1 MSTSGQ
7 CPKLSPD
14 PHMPQRTDDLVPR
27 ILPVGDA
34 AVLVEF
40 GDSVDPA
47 LNDRVYSFAESVTAA
62 DIEGV
67 EELVPTYR
75 SLLVQYDLHKVTY
88 EDMAARLEEFAKVA
102 ESPANTAPRG
112 NVVVHIP
119 MAYGGE
125 FGPDLE
131 AVADHNG
138 LSSQEVID
146 IHSGTGY
153 RVFMLGFAPG
163 FPYLGGMDER
173 IACPRLQ
180 TPRIRV
186 AAGSVGIAESQ
197 TGVYPNASPG
207 GWRIIGRTPVKLF
220 DPGAEPPAA
229 ILPGS
234 RVVFMPVSEAKYRT
248 IAAEVEAGDYKIEIV
263 TGQD

>member
-1 MSTSGQ
+1 
-7 CPKLSPD
+7 
-14 PHMPQRTDDLVPR
+14 MPQRTDDLVPR

-40 GDSVDPA
+40 GDSIDPA
-47 LNDRVYSFAESVTAA
+47 VNDRVYSFAESVTAA

-75 SLLVQYDLHKVTY
+75 SLLVQYDLHKVAY
-88 EDMAARLEEFAKVA
+88 EDVAARLEEFAKVA

-131 AVADHNG
+131 AVADHNS

-207 GWRIIGRTPVKLF
+207 GWRILGRTPVKLF

-234 RVVFMPVSEAKYRT
+234 KVVFMPVSEAKYRT

>member
-1 MSTSGQ
+1 MNELA
-7 CPKLSPD
+7 PK
-14 PHMPQRTDDLVPR
+14 V
-27 ILPVGDA
+27 LPVGDS

-40 GDSVDPA
+40 GDSIEPEV
-47 LNDRVYSFAESVTAA
+47 NDRVYAFAASVTAA
-62 DIEGV
+62 YIDGV

-75 SLLVQYDLHKVTY
+75 SLLVNYDLHTIAY
-88 EDMAARLEEFAKVA
+88 EDIAARLEELTQAA
-102 ESPANTAPRG
+102 EGPADTASG
-112 NVVVHIP
+112 GGVIVHIP
-119 MAYGGE
+119 VAYGGE
-125 FGPDLE
+125 YGPDLE
-131 AVADHNG
+131 DVADHNG
-138 LSSQEVID
+138 LSSQDVID

-180 TPRIRV
+180 TPRVRV
-186 AAGSVGIAESQ
+186 PAGSVGIAESQ
-197 TGVYPNASPG
+197 TGVYPNDSPG

-220 DPGAEPPAA
+220 DPDAEPPAA

-234 RVVFMPVSEAKYRT
+234 KVVFDPVSESEYQS
-248 IAAEVEAGDYKIEIV
+248 IAVEVESGNYKIEIL

>member
-1 MSTSGQ
+1 
-7 CPKLSPD
+7 
-14 PHMPQRTDDLVPR
+14 MPQRTDDLVPR

-40 GDSVDPA
+40 GDSIDPA
-47 LNDRVYSFAESVTAA
+47 VNDRVYSFAESVTAA

-67 EELVPTYR
+67 VELVPTYR
-75 SLLVQYDLHKVTY
+75 SLLVQYDLHKVPY
-88 EDMAARLEEFAKVA
+88 EDVAARLEEFAKVA
-102 ESPANTAPRG
+102 ESPADTAPRG

-119 MAYGGE
+119 MVYGGE

-131 AVADHNG
+131 AVADHNS

-248 IAAEVEAGDYKIEIV
+248 IAAEVEAGDYEIEIL

>member
-1 MSTSGQ
+1 
-7 CPKLSPD
+7 
-14 PHMPQRTDDLVPR
+14 MPPRNDEPVPR

-40 GDSVDPA
+40 GDSIDPA
-47 LNDRVYSFAESVTAA
+47 INDRVYSFAESVMNAE
-62 DIEGV
+62 IEGV

-75 SLLVQYDLHKVTY
+75 SLVVQYDLHRATY
-88 EDMAARLEEFAKVA
+88 EEVAAQLGKFTTDTEK
-102 ESPANTAPRG
+102 PADRSHQG

-119 MAYGGE
+119 VAYGGE
-125 FGPDLE
+125 YGPDLKT
-131 AVADHNG
+131 VADHNG
-138 LSSQEVID
+138 LSSQGVID

-173 IACPRLQ
+173 IACPRLD
-180 TPRIRV
+180 TPRVRV
-186 AAGSVGIAESQ
+186 AAGSVGIAGSQ
-197 TGVYPNASPG
+197 TGVYPNDSPG
-207 GWRIIGRTPVKLF
+207 GWQIIGRTPVKLF
-220 DPGAEPPAA
+220 DPVADPPAA

-234 RVVFMPVSEAKYRT
+234 RVVFQPVSEAKYQS
-248 IAAEVEAGDYKIEIV
+248 IADEVEAGDYKIEIL

>member
-1 MSTSGQ
+1 MSQG
-7 CPKLSPD
+7 K
-14 PHMPQRTDDLVPR
+14 DDLVPS
-27 ILPVGDA
+27 IMPVGDA

-40 GDSVDPA
+40 GDSIEPEI
-47 LNDRVYSFAESVTAA
+47 NDRVYSFAASVTAA
-62 DIEGV
+62 EIEGV

-75 SLLVQYDLHKVTY
+75 SLLVQYDLHQSTY
-88 EDMAARLEEFAKVA
+88 EDVAARLGELSKVA
-102 ESPANTAPRG
+102 EGPADTADRES
-112 NVVVHIP
+112 VFVHIP
-119 MAYGGE
+119 VAYGGE
-125 FGPDLE
+125 YGPDLDD
-131 AVADHNG
+131 VAEHNG

-180 TPRIRV
+180 TPRVRV
-186 AAGSVGIAESQ
+186 PAGSVGIAESQ
-197 TGVYPNASPG
+197 TGVYPNDSPG

-220 DPGAEPPAA
+220 DPVAEPPAA

-234 RVVFMPVSEAKYRT
+234 KVVFEPVSESEYES
-248 IAAEVEAGDYKIEIV
+248 IAGDVKAGNYKIKIV
-263 TGQD
+263 DGQA

>member
-1 MSTSGQ
+1 MDELA
-7 CPKLSPD
+7 PK
-14 PHMPQRTDDLVPR
+14 V
-27 ILPVGDA
+27 LPVGDS

-40 GDSVDPA
+40 GGSIDPDV
-47 LNDRVYSFAESVTAA
+47 NDRVYAFAASVTSAGI
-62 DIEGV
+62 DGV

-75 SLLVQYDLHKVTY
+75 SLLVQYDLHRISY
-88 EDMAARLEEFAKVA
+88 EDMAARLEELTRAA
-102 ESPANTAPRG
+102 QGPADTASQG
-112 NVVVHIP
+112 SVMVHIP

-125 FGPDLE
+125 HGPDLGD
-131 AVADHNG
+131 VADHNG
-138 LSSQEVID
+138 LSPQDVID

-180 TPRIRV
+180 TPRVRV
-186 AAGSVGIAESQ
+186 PAGSVGIAESQ
-197 TGVYPNASPG
+197 TGVYPNDSPG

-220 DPGAEPPAA
+220 DPNAEPPAA

-234 RVVFMPVSEAKYRT
+234 KVVFDPVSESEYQS
-248 IAAEVEAGDYKIEIV
+248 IAGEVESGNYKIEIL

>member
-1 MSTSGQ
+1 MNELA
-7 CPKLSPD
+7 PK
-14 PHMPQRTDDLVPR
+14 V
-27 ILPVGDA
+27 LPVGDS

-40 GDSVDPA
+40 GDSIEPEV
-47 LNDRVYSFAESVTAA
+47 NDRVYAFAASVTSAGIA
-62 DIEGV
+62 GV

-88 EDMAARLEEFAKVA
+88 EDLAVRLEDLTQAA
-102 ESPANTAPRG
+102 EGPTDTAERG
-112 NVVVHIP
+112 SVVVHIP
-119 MAYGGE
+119 VAYGGE
-125 FGPDLE
+125 YGPDLGD
-131 AVADHNG
+131 VADHNG

-180 TPRIRV
+180 TPRVRV
-186 AAGSVGIAESQ
+186 PAGSVGIAESQ
-197 TGVYPNASPG
+197 TGVYPNESPG

-220 DPGAEPPAA
+220 DPNAEPPAA

-234 RVVFMPVSEAKYRT
+234 KVVFDPVSESEYQS
-248 IAAEVEAGDYKIEIV
+248 IAGEVESGNYTIEIR

>member
-1 MSTSGQ
+1 MRQDHSA
-7 CPKLSPD
+7 PI
-14 PHMPQRTDDLVPR
+14 

-34 AVLVEF
+34 AVLIEF
-40 GDSVDPA
+40 GDSIDPDV
-47 LNDRVYSFAESVTAA
+47 NDRVYAYAQSVTAEEI
-62 DIEGV
+62 DGV

-75 SLLVQYDLHKVTY
+75 SLLVQYDLLQATY
-88 EDMAARLEEFAKVA
+88 EEVATRLGELTDVGVGPAD
-102 ESPANTAPRG
+102 SPDRD
-112 NVVVHIP
+112 NVHVHIP
-119 MAYGGE
+119 VAYGGE

-131 AVADHNG
+131 DVADHNG
-138 LSSQEVID
+138 LASQEVIG
-146 IHSGTGY
+146 IHSGTAY

-180 TPRIRV
+180 TPRVRV
-186 AAGSVGIAESQ
+186 PAGSVGIAESQ
-197 TGVYPNASPG
+197 TGVYPNDSPG

-234 RVVFMPVSEAKYRT
+234 RVIFEPVSEAEYRS
-248 IAAEVEAGDYKIEIV
+248 IEDQVEAGDYKIKIV
-263 TGQD
+263 DGQG

>member
-1 MSTSGQ
+1 M
-7 CPKLSPD
+7 
-14 PHMPQRTDDLVPR
+14 
-27 ILPVGDA
+27 
-34 AVLVEF
+34 
-40 GDSVDPA
+40 
-47 LNDRVYSFAESVTAA
+47 TAA

-75 SLLVQYDLHKVTY
+75 SLLVQYDLHKVAY
-88 EDMAARLEEFAKVA
+88 EDVAARLEEFAKVA
-102 ESPANTAPRG
+102 ESPADTVPRG

-234 RVVFMPVSEAKYRT
+234 KVVFMPVSEAKYRT
-248 IAAEVEAGDYKIEIV
+248 IAAEVEAGDYEIEIL

>member
-1 MSTSGQ
+1 MNELA
-7 CPKLSPD
+7 PK
-14 PHMPQRTDDLVPR
+14 V
-27 ILPVGDA
+27 LPVGDS

-40 GDSVDPA
+40 GDSIEPEV
-47 LNDRVYSFAESVTAA
+47 NDRVYAFAASVTSAGI
-62 DIEGV
+62 DGV

-75 SLLVQYDLHKVTY
+75 SLLVNYDLHKVTY
-88 EDMAARLEEFAKVA
+88 EDMAAHLEELSQAA
-102 ESPANTAPRG
+102 EGPTDTAERG
-112 NVVVHIP
+112 SVIVHIP
-119 MAYGGE
+119 VAYGGE
-125 FGPDLE
+125 YGPDLGD
-131 AVADHNG
+131 VADHNG

-173 IACPRLQ
+173 IACPRFQ
-180 TPRIRV
+180 TPRVRV
-186 AAGSVGIAESQ
+186 PAGSVGIAESQ
-197 TGVYPNASPG
+197 TGVYPNDSPG

-220 DPGAEPPAA
+220 DPNAEPPAA

-234 RVVFMPVSEAKYRT
+234 KVVFDPVSESEYQS
-248 IAAEVEAGDYKIEIV
+248 IAGEVESSNYKIEIR

>member
-1 MSTSGQ
+1 MNELA
-7 CPKLSPD
+7 PK
-14 PHMPQRTDDLVPR
+14 V
-27 ILPVGDA
+27 LPVGDA

-40 GDSVDPA
+40 GESIDPDV
-47 LNDRVYSFAESVTAA
+47 NDRVYAFAASVTAA
-62 DIEGV
+62 DIDGV

-75 SLLVQYDLHKVTY
+75 SLLVQYDLHKVAY
-88 EDMAARLEEFAKVA
+88 EDVSARLEELTHAA
-102 ESPANTAPRG
+102 EGPADTVSRG
-112 NVVVHIP
+112 NVIVHIP
-119 MAYGGE
+119 VAYGGE
-125 FGPDLE
+125 YGPDLE
-131 AVADHNG
+131 DVAEHNG
-138 LSSQEVID
+138 LSSQGVID

-180 TPRIRV
+180 TPRVRV
-186 AAGSVGIAESQ
+186 PAGSVGIAESQ
-197 TGVYPNASPG
+197 TGVYPNDSPG

-220 DPGAEPPAA
+220 DPGAQPPAA

-234 RVVFMPVSEAKYRT
+234 KVVFDPVSESEYHS
-248 IAAEVEAGDYKIEIV
+248 IAGEVESGNYKIEIL

>member
-1 MSTSGQ
+1 MNELA
-7 CPKLSPD
+7 PK
-14 PHMPQRTDDLVPR
+14 V
-27 ILPVGDA
+27 LPVGDA

-40 GDSVDPA
+40 GDSIEPEV
-47 LNDRVYSFAESVTAA
+47 NDRVYAFAASVTAA
-62 DIEGV
+62 DIDGV

-75 SLLVQYDLHKVTY
+75 SLLVNYDLQKVTY
-88 EDMAARLEEFAKVA
+88 EEMTARLEDLTQAA
-102 ESPANTAPRG
+102 EGPADTAERG
-112 NVVVHIP
+112 SVIVHIP
-119 MAYGGE
+119 VAYGGE
-125 FGPDLE
+125 YGPDLGD
-131 AVADHNG
+131 VADHNR

-180 TPRIRV
+180 TPRVRV
-186 AAGSVGIAESQ
+186 PAGSVGIAESQ
-197 TGVYPNASPG
+197 TGVYPNDSPG

-220 DPGAEPPAA
+220 DPKAEPPAA

-234 RVVFMPVSEAKYRT
+234 KVVFDPVSESEYQS
-248 IAAEVEAGDYKIEIV
+248 IAGEVESGNYTIEIR

>member
-1 MSTSGQ
+1 MDQG
-7 CPKLSPD
+7 KY
-14 PHMPQRTDDLVPR
+14 PHVPR

-40 GDSVDPA
+40 GDSIEPEV
-47 LNDRVYSFAESVTAA
+47 NDRVYSFAASVTAA
-62 DIEGV
+62 EIEGV
-67 EELVPTYR
+67 KELVPTYR
-75 SLLVQYDLHKVTY
+75 SLLVQYDLHQSTY
-88 EDMAARLEEFAKVA
+88 EDVAARLGELSKVA
-102 ESPANTAPRG
+102 VGPADTADRES
-112 NVVVHIP
+112 VFVHIP
-119 MAYGGE
+119 VAYGGE
-125 FGPDLE
+125 YGSDLE
-131 AVADHNG
+131 DVAEHNG

-180 TPRIRV
+180 TPRVRV
-186 AAGSVGIAESQ
+186 PAGSVGIAESQ
-197 TGVYPNASPG
+197 TGVYPNDSPG

-234 RVVFMPVSEAKYRT
+234 KVVFDPVSESEYES
-248 IAAEVEAGDYKIEIV
+248 IAGEVEAGNYKIKIV
-263 TGQD
+263 NGQG

>member
-1 MSTSGQ
+1 M
-7 CPKLSPD
+7 
-14 PHMPQRTDDLVPR
+14 VPR

-40 GDSVDPA
+40 GESIDPA
-47 LNDRVYSFAESVTAA
+47 INDRVYSFAESVTAA
-62 DIEGV
+62 DIEGI

-88 EDMAARLEEFAKVA
+88 EDVAARLGEFARVA
-102 ESPANTAPRG
+102 ESPADTAPGG
-112 NVVVHIP
+112 NVVVYIP

-138 LSSQEVID
+138 LSSKEVID

-186 AAGSVGIAESQ
+186 VAGSVGIAESQ
-197 TGVYPNASPG
+197 TGVYPNDSPG

-220 DPGAEPPAA
+220 DPEAEPPAA

-234 RVVFMPVSEAKYRT
+234 RVVFQPVSETEYRS
-248 IAAEVEAGDYKIEIV
+248 IAAEVEAGDYKIEIL
-263 TGQD
+263 TGQN

>member
-1 MSTSGQ
+1 MNELA
-7 CPKLSPD
+7 PK
-14 PHMPQRTDDLVPR
+14 V
-27 ILPVGDA
+27 LPVGDA

-40 GDSVDPA
+40 GESIDPDV
-47 LNDRVYSFAESVTAA
+47 NDRVYGFAAAVTAA
-62 DIEGV
+62 DVDGV

-75 SLLVQYDLHKVTY
+75 SLLVQYDLHKVNY
-88 EDMAARLEEFAKVA
+88 EDMAARLEELSQVA
-102 ESPANTAPRG
+102 GGPADTVSRG
-112 NVVVHIP
+112 NVIVHIP

-125 FGPDLE
+125 YGPDLE
-131 AVADHNG
+131 DVAEHNS

-180 TPRIRV
+180 TPRVRV
-186 AAGSVGIAESQ
+186 PAGSVGIAESQ
-197 TGVYPNASPG
+197 TGVYPNDSPG

-220 DPGAEPPAA
+220 DPNAEPPAA

-234 RVVFMPVSEAKYRT
+234 KVVFDPVSESEYQS
-248 IAAEVEAGDYKIEIV
+248 IAGEVESGNYKIEIL
-263 TGQD
+263 TDQD

>member
-1 MSTSGQ
+1 MNELA
-7 CPKLSPD
+7 PK
-14 PHMPQRTDDLVPR
+14 V
-27 ILPVGDA
+27 LPVGDS

-40 GDSVDPA
+40 GDSIEPEV
-47 LNDRVYSFAESVTAA
+47 NDRVYAFAASVTSAGIA
-62 DIEGV
+62 GV

-75 SLLVQYDLHKVTY
+75 SLLVNYDLHKVTY
-88 EDMAARLEEFAKVA
+88 EDLAVRLEDLTQAA
-102 ESPANTAPRG
+102 EGPADTGSRG
-112 NVVVHIP
+112 SVIVHIP
-119 MAYGGE
+119 VAYGGE
-125 FGPDLE
+125 YGPDLE
-131 AVADHNG
+131 DVGDHNG

-180 TPRIRV
+180 TPRVRV
-186 AAGSVGIAESQ
+186 PAGSVGIAESQ
-197 TGVYPNASPG
+197 TGVYPNDSPG

-220 DPGAEPPAA
+220 DPNAEPPAA

-234 RVVFMPVSEAKYRT
+234 KVVFDPVSESEYQS
-248 IAAEVEAGDYKIEIV
+248 IAGEVESGNYKIEIL